1 MGSEMCIRDSVRT
14 AAVVANIGS
23 NKILLNTTDSEVDV
37 LRTNYF
43 HGGHTNSQVLNLNRA
58 SVNANTDASEVR
70 FYSTNLGPQQTGDVF
85 GFHSGLNADSSSAG
99 SVFNVYTAGTAS
111 NYLRA
116 GISGGGTDHNSSTWS
131 ININGTASGI
141 TVTRAAVVTDEQ
153 AGTVETLLAVSYT
166 HLTLPTILLV

>member
-1 MGSEMCIRDSVRT
+1 MYKR
-14 AAVVANIGS
+14 
-23 NKILLNTTDSEVDV
+23 
-37 LRTNYF
+37 
-43 HGGHTNSQVLNLNRA
+43 Q
-58 SVNANTDASEVR
+58 
-70 FYSTNLGPQQTGDVF
+70 

-153 AGTVETLLAVSYT
+153 AGTVETLLDIITDLRARVAALEAAGQSGY
-166 HLTLPTILLV
+166 